1 MKKCYH
7 RLAGIAL
14 LTLSLPVGAWA
25 QDIRGMVVDSKTQEP
40 LVGATVQVKGTSLG
54 VATDIDGKF
63 HFEGLDK
70 SKSYTL
76 VIQYVSYKTKNIDGV
91 RTKADGAE
99 DDLRITLSADEQQLG
114 DVTVTA
120 VKRLNTDAAMI
131 DAARTSSV
139 IVSNVSAQEPNRP
152 EFRPELTRHMC
163 TCDVVRY
170 SMVPMRFIKKIY
182 KVKKYVQ
189 GSMVFKGSVPATPL
203 LNSQYTSSFIAG
215 LAELRYL
222 HEMPL
227 ENAVEHFRSHGF
239 DLDKGTAH
247 KLVSKTKVQ
256 LENLY
261 P

>member
-7 RLAGIAL
+7 RLAGVAL
-14 LTLSLPVGAWA
+14 LTLFLPVGAWA

-91 RTKADGAE
+91 RAKADGAE
-99 DDLRITLSADEQQLG
+99 DSLRITLAADEQQLG

-139 IVSNVSAQEPNRP
+139 IVSNVSAQENQAGVRQQRRRGDPP
-152 EFRPELTRHMC
+152 ASGVSLIEGKV
-163 TCDVVRY
+163 CDGARTL
-170 SMVPMRFIKKIY
+170 PTLQQRLD
-182 KVKKYVQ
+182 Q
-189 GSMVFKGSVPATPL
+189 WRGSA
-203 LNSQYTSSFIAG
+203 Q
-215 LAELRYL
+215 
-222 HEMPL
+222 
-227 ENAVEHFRSHGF
+227 
-239 DLDKGTAH
+239 
-247 KLVSKTKVQ
+247 
-256 LENLY
+256 
-261 P
+261 

>member
-1 MKKCYH
+1 MRRFQESPSKRQAKQAIAEPDVPEPKKEKK
-7 RLAGIAL
+7 R
-14 LTLSLPVGAWA
+14 TNNGAKK
-25 QDIRGMVVDSKTQEP
+25 KTHPECEFE
-40 LVGATVQVKGTSLG
+40 TVEV
-54 VATDIDGKF
+54 
-63 HFEGLDK
+63 
-70 SKSYTL
+70 
-76 VIQYVSYKTKNIDGV
+76 
-91 RTKADGAE
+91 
-99 DDLRITLSADEQQLG
+99 
-114 DVTVTA
+114 
-120 VKRLNTDAAMI
+120 
-131 DAARTSSV
+131 
-139 IVSNVSAQEPNRP
+139 EPNRP